1 MEGEA
6 AATTSRRAVLERRPR
21 VERLQREGGAAE
33 RRESCRGGQ
42 GRGATPGWIRPP
54 CHHSARCCRCFS
66 RFSAQC
72 HRIEGRADIPDLH
85 RAPCHPRTHAV
96 SSSSPPRSADV
107 GGRESGGGGRGGG
120 GGWEGERGANGGVAE
135 GGGRWLARK
144 GKGKKERRKRTGGIH
159 YNVL

>member
-6 AATTSRRAVLERRPR
+6 AATMSRRAVLERRPR

-42 GRGATPGWIRPP
+42 ERGAAPGWIRPP

-66 RFSAQC
+66 RFSARC

-107 GGRESGGGGRGGG
+107 GGRESGGGGE
-120 GGWEGERGANGGVAE
+120 GWRRWV
-135 GGGRWLARK
+135 GGREGCQRQ
-144 GKGKKERRKRTGGIH
+144 GSRRRRPVVGEERQREETEEKENRWDP
-159 YNVL
+159 L